1 MEDTVKTFDNSTYK
15 SFPFFRILYRN
26 LTMIIVFILAF
37 TVLGGV
43 YGFMRVKPVYSASC
57 DVIFNVKQSNSDTLT
72 TNTSFAKTY
81 LRTITTLINSPR
93 VEEEARKTYRDI
105 SRGAVSVNSSSDSLI
120 ITLSYSSGNP
130 DIVKSRL
137 DAYIAA
143 ADSVLQDTLPTANTT
158 RISFEKLQNDYRV
171 STYENKE
178 SYIIIGFVG
187 GVVLGVAISVLI
199 YLLDNKMKDKD
210 EVEEIVGASLL
221 SYIEKQ

>member
-1 MEDTVKTFDNSTYK
+1 MEETVKTVESNTYK

-26 LTMIIVFILAF
+26 LTMIIVIILAL
-37 TVLGGV
+37 TVLGGA
-43 YGFMRVKPVYSASC
+43 YGFLRVKPVYSASC
-57 DVIFNVKQSNSDTLT
+57 DVIFNVKQSNSDTLSV
-72 TNTSFAKTY
+72 NTSFAKTY

-93 VEEEARKTYRDI
+93 VEEEAKKTDKYI
-105 SRGAVSVNSSSDSLI
+105 SRGAVSVNSGSDSLI
-120 ITLSYSSGNP
+120 ITLSYTSDDP
-130 DIVKSRL
+130 AVAKTRL

-171 STYENKE
+171 SKYENKE

-187 GVVLGVAISVLI
+187 GVVIGVALSVLI

-221 SYIEKQ
+221 AYIEKQ